1 MIEKIFQGGDNMRKP
16 IPVLI
21 LSLMMLASICQ
32 AAEIAGVNMPQSI
45 SVDQQ
50 ELILN
55 GAGVRSK
62 FFMELYVAGLYLK
75 QKDSDPGKIIQADEP
90 MAIRL
95 HIISSMITSKKME
108 NATREGF
115 INSTNGDTGAIKERI
130 EKFILVFKEKI
141 NENDIFELRYVPG
154 KETEVLK
161 NNESRTVIEGYDFK
175 QALFGIWLC
184 DKPAQKGLKKK
195 LLGN

>member
-1 MIEKIFQGGDNMRKP
+1 MRKT
-16 IPVLI
+16 IPVII
-21 LSLMMLASICQ
+21 LSIIMVATICQ
-32 AAEIAGVNMPQSI
+32 AVEIAGVSMPQSI
-45 SVDQQ
+45 SVDQR

-75 QKDSDPGKIIQADEP
+75 KKDSDPGKIIKADEP

-95 HIISSMITSKKME
+95 HIISSMITSEKME
-108 NATREGF
+108 DATREGF
-115 INSTNGDTGAIKERI
+115 INSTNGETGAIKERI

-141 NENDIFELRYVPG
+141 NENDIFELIYIPG
-154 KETEVLK
+154 KGTEVIK
-161 NNESRTVIEGYDFK
+161 NNESRTVVEGYDFK

-195 LLGN
+195 LLGI

>member
-1 MIEKIFQGGDNMRKP
+1 MRKT
-16 IPVLI
+16 IPVFI
-21 LSLMMLASICQ
+21 LSIIMVASICQ
-32 AAEIAGVNMPQSI
+32 AVEIAGVDMPQSI
-45 SVDQQ
+45 SADQH

-62 FFMELYVAGLYLK
+62 FFMDLYVGGLYLK
-75 QKDSDPGKIIQADEP
+75 QKDSDPKKIIEADEP

-95 HIISSMITSKKME
+95 HIISSMITSKRME
-108 NATREGF
+108 DATREGF
-115 INSTNGDTGAIKERI
+115 MNATNGDSGEIQERI

-141 NENDIFELRYVPG
+141 DENDIFEMRYIPVKG
-154 KETEVLK
+154 TEVIK
-161 NNESRTVIEGYDFK
+161 NNKPHAVIEGYDFK

-195 LLGN
+195 MLGN

>member
-1 MIEKIFQGGDNMRKP
+1 MIEKISQGGDSMRKT

-21 LSLMMLASICQ
+21 LFVIMLPSICQ

-75 QKDSDPGKIIQADEP
+75 QKDPDPGNIIQADEP

-108 NATREGF
+108 DATREGF
-115 INSTNGDTGAIKERI
+115 INSTNGDAGAIKERI

-141 NENDIFELRYVPG
+141 NENDIFELKYVPSKG
-154 KETEVLK
+154 TEVLK
-161 NNESRTVIEGYDFK
+161 NNESSALIEGYDFK

-195 LLGN
+195 LLGD